1 MALTDEM
8 RSFLED
14 PRFAVLAT
22 TMPDGRIQQ
31 TVMWYELRDNTIIMN
46 TKAGRV
52 KHQNIHREPRVSVC
66 LEDGY
71 RYLAIDG
78 RVIETIDD
86 QETAQADI
94 LGLARRYHP
103 HRPDEESSYFK
114 KEQRETLVISIDNV
128 IANGF

>member
-1 MALTDEM
+1 MVLTNEM
-8 RSFLED
+8 RAFMEE

-52 KHQNIHREPRVSVC
+52 KHQNVHREPRVSVC

-71 RYLAIDG
+71 RYMAIDG
-78 RVIETIDD
+78 RVQETIDD
-86 QETAQADI
+86 QEIAQADI

-103 HRPDEESSYFK
+103 HRPDEENSFFK
-114 KEQRETLVISIDNV
+114 REQRETLVISIDKV
-128 IANGF
+128 LANGF